1 MTETT
6 HDGYLVDGRRLRAHP
21 AAECFPL
28 MTDVELEALAAD
40 IGTNGCRV
48 PVSICG
54 DLLLDGRN
62 RALAC
67 ERAGVPVPW
76 ETLPAVGARDASL
89 VVTSLNLQ
97 RRHMAESQRALAAA
111 KLANLGAGRPAAA
124 GTAEPAAQADGTADS
139 GQGRLARPNG
149 ETAPVGAVSRE
160 GAPVGA
166 VSREGAPVG
175 AVSRE
180 GAPVGAVSREGAPV
194 GAVSREGAPV
204 GAVSQKT
211 AAELMNVSRRS
222 TQRAAAIK
230 NDPDLAPAV
239 ERGQVTVADA
249 YRVRDEPA
257 EVKRRAVE
265 TVEAGEAPT
274 LAGAV
279 KRIKQE
285 EAREQAIAEATN
297 TAAVPN
303 LLTAPVGELEAAV
316 GPASVDIIATM
327 PPSARGSVES
337 GVYGDLGRF
346 AAHALRPGGVLLT
359 RAASAHLPKVLQQL
373 AVEGLEYRWIVACY
387 EPDGRRRIN
396 ARKVTTSWRPWLVY
410 TRSGERPDR
419 NSADYLA
426 AADGEAAQTAT
437 AIEAMVREWAA
448 PGWALFDPFCGAGTV
463 LVAAR
468 RAGLHVG
475 GADAD
480 TGNVALAR
488 QALENE
494 AGRDEAAD
502 LDELVAGPLPRS

>member
-1 MTETT
+1 MTEIT
-6 HDGYLVDGRRLRAHP
+6 HDGYLVDDRRLRAHP

-28 MTDVELEALAAD
+28 MNDAELEALAAD
-40 IGTNGCRV
+40 IRTSGCRV
-48 PVSICG
+48 PVSICD
-54 DLLLDGRN
+54 DLVLDGRN

-76 ETLPAVGARDASL
+76 ETVPAVGARDASL
-89 VVTSLNLQ
+89 AVTSLNLQ
-97 RRHMAESQRALAAA
+97 RRHMDESQRALAAA
-111 KLANLGAGRPAAA
+111 KLANLGAGRPPAAGDAEAAA
-124 GTAEPAAQADGTADS
+124 GTDETADS

-149 ETAPVGAVSRE
+149 ETAPHGAVSRE
-160 GAPVGA
+160 GAPHGA
-166 VSREGAPVG
+166 VSREGAPH
-175 AVSRE
+175 
-180 GAPVGAVSREGAPV
+180 
-194 GAVSREGAPV
+194 

-285 EAREQAIAEATN
+285 EAREHAIAEATN

-303 LLTAPVGELEAAV
+303 LLAAPVSELEAVV
-316 GPASVDIIATM
+316 GPGSVDIIATM
-327 PPSARGSVES
+327 PPTARGSVEG

-387 EPDGRRRIN
+387 EPDGRTRIN

-410 TRSGERPDR
+410 TRSGGRPDR
-419 NSADYLA
+419 NSADYFA

-437 AIEAMVREWAA
+437 AFESMVRAWAA
-448 PGWALFDPFCGAGTV
+448 PGWTLFDPFCGTGTV
-463 LVAAR
+463 LVAGR

-494 AGRDEAAD
+494 AGRDEVADPDEVAAGTTECQ
-502 LDELVAGPLPRS
+502 LNSA

>member
-1 MTETT
+1 MTETA

-28 MTDVELEALAAD
+28 MNDAELEALAAD
-40 IGTNGCRV
+40 IRTNGCRV
-48 PVSICG
+48 PVSICD

-67 ERAGVPVPW
+67 ERAGLPVPW
-76 ETLPAVGARDASL
+76 ETLPTVGARDASL
-89 VVTSLNLQ
+89 AVTSLNLQ
-97 RRHMAESQRALAAA
+97 RRHMDESQRALAAA
-111 KLANLGAGRPAAA
+111 KLANLGAGRPPSAD
-124 GTAEPAAQADGTADS
+124 TAEPAAEADETADS
-139 GQGRLARPNG
+139 GKDRLARPNG
-149 ETAPVGAVSRE
+149 ETAPIGAVSQ
-160 GAPVGA
+160 GAPI
-166 VSREGAPVG
+166 
-175 AVSRE
+175 
-180 GAPVGAVSREGAPV
+180 
-194 GAVSREGAPV
+194 
-204 GAVSQKT
+204 GAVSQKA
-211 AAELMNVSRRS
+211 AAELMKVSRRS

-239 ERGQVTVADA
+239 ERGHVTVADA
-249 YRVRDEPA
+249 YQVRDEPA
-257 EVKRRAVE
+257 EVKRRAVK

-285 EAREQAIAEATN
+285 EAREQAIVEATN
-297 TAAVPN
+297 TPPVPN
-303 LLTAPVGELEAAV
+303 LRASPIGELKAGV
-316 GPASVDIIATM
+316 GLGSVDIIATM
-327 PPSARGSVES
+327 PPTARDSVEG

-387 EPDGRRRIN
+387 EPDGRTRIN
-396 ARKVTTSWRPWLVY
+396 ARQVTTSWRPWLVY

-419 NSADYLA
+419 NSADYFA
-426 AADGEAAQTAT
+426 AADAESAKTAT

-463 LVAAR
+463 LVAGR

-480 TGNVALAR
+480 PGNVALAR

-494 AGRDEAAD
+494 AVQDEAAD
-502 LDELVAGPLPRS
+502 QDELAAGPLPRS

>member
-21 AAECFPL
+21 AADCFPL
-28 MTDVELEALAAD
+28 MNDAELGALAAD
-40 IGTNGCRV
+40 ISTNGCRV
-48 PVSICG
+48 PVSICD
-54 DLLLDGRN
+54 DLILDGRN

-89 VVTSLNLQ
+89 AVSSLNLQ
-97 RRHMAESQRALAAA
+97 RRHMDESQRALAAA
-111 KLANLGAGRPAAA
+111 KLANLGAGRPPAA
-124 GTAEPAAQADGTADS
+124 GTAEPAAEADETAVSGT
-139 GQGRLARPNG
+139 GRLVRPHG
-149 ETAPVGAVSRE
+149 D
-160 GAPVGA
+160 GAPI
-166 VSREGAPVG
+166 
-175 AVSRE
+175 
-180 GAPVGAVSREGAPV
+180 
-194 GAVSREGAPV
+194 
-204 GAVSQKT
+204 GAVSQKS
-211 AAELMNVSRRS
+211 AAELMKVSRRS

-239 ERGQVTVADA
+239 ERGHVTVADA

-265 TVEAGEAPT
+265 SVEAGKAPT

-279 KRIKQE
+279 KHIKQE
-285 EAREQAIAEATN
+285 EVREQAIAEATN
-297 TAAVPN
+297 TPPVPN
-303 LLTAPVGELEAAV
+303 LHAAPIGELKAGV
-316 GPASVDIIATM
+316 GPGSVDIIATI
-327 PPSARGSVES
+327 PPTARDSVEG

-359 RAASAHLPKVLQQL
+359 RAASAHLPKILQQL

-387 EPDGRRRIN
+387 EPDGRMQIN

-419 NSADYLA
+419 NSADYFA
-426 AADGEAAQTAT
+426 AADAEAAKATT

-448 PGWALFDPFCGAGTV
+448 PGWALFDPFCGAGMV
-463 LVAAR
+463 LVAGR

-480 TGNVALAR
+480 TGNLALAR

-494 AGRDEAAD
+494 AGQDEAAD
-502 LDELVAGPLPRS
+502 QHEVAAGPLPRS

>member
-1 MTETT
+1 MTEIT
-6 HDGYLVDGRRLRAHP
+6 HDGYLVDDRRLRAHP

-28 MTDVELEALAAD
+28 MNDAELEALATD
-40 IGTNGCRV
+40 IRTSGCRV
-48 PVSICG
+48 PVSICD
-54 DLLLDGRN
+54 DLILDGRN

-76 ETLPAVGARDASL
+76 ETVPAVGARDASL
-89 VVTSLNLQ
+89 AVTSLNLQ
-97 RRHMAESQRALAAA
+97 RRHMDESQRALAAA
-111 KLANLGAGRPAAA
+111 KLANLGAGRPPA
-124 GTAEPAAQADGTADS
+124 GGAAEPAAGTDETADS

-149 ETAPVGAVSRE
+149 E
-160 GAPVGA
+160 GAPI
-166 VSREGAPVG
+166 
-175 AVSRE
+175 
-180 GAPVGAVSREGAPV
+180 
-194 GAVSREGAPV
+194 
-204 GAVSQKT
+204 GAVSQKA
-211 AAELMNVSRRS
+211 AAELMKVSRRS

-239 ERGQVTVADA
+239 ERGHVTVADA
-249 YRVRDEPA
+249 YQVRDEPA

-265 TVEAGEAPT
+265 MVEAGEAPT
-274 LAGAV
+274 LVGAV

-285 EAREQAIAEATN
+285 EAREQAIAEARN
-297 TAAVPN
+297 TPPVPN
-303 LLTAPVGELEAAV
+303 LLTAPIGELEAGV
-316 GPASVDIIATM
+316 GPGSVDIIATM
-327 PPSARGSVES
+327 PPTSRDSVEG

-387 EPDGRRRIN
+387 EPAGRTRIN

-410 TRSGERPDR
+410 TRSGERPNR
-419 NSADYLA
+419 NSADYFA
-426 AADGEAAQTAT
+426 AADAGAKTAT
-437 AIEAMVREWAA
+437 AIESMVRAWAA

-463 LVAAR
+463 LVAGR

-480 TGNVALAR
+480 IGNVALAR

-494 AGRDEAAD
+494 AGRGEVAD
-502 LDELVAGPLPRS
+502 QDQMAAGPLPRS

>member
-67 ERAGVPVPW
+67 ERVGVPVPW

-124 GTAEPAAQADGTADS
+124 GTAEPAAQTDETADS

-149 ETAPVGAVSRE
+149 ET
-160 GAPVGA
+160 
-166 VSREGAPVG
+166 
-175 AVSRE
+175 
-180 GAPVGAVSREGAPV
+180 APVGAVSREGAPV

-239 ERGQVTVADA
+239 ERGEVTVADA

-285 EAREQAIAEATN
+285 EAREQAIAEAMN
-297 TAAVPN
+297 TPAVPN
-303 LLTAPVGELEAAV
+303 LLTAPVGELEAVV
-316 GPASVDIIATM
+316 GPGSVDIIATM
-327 PPSARGSVES
+327 PPTARGSVEG

-359 RAASAHLPKVLQQL
+359 RVASAHLPKVLQQL

-387 EPDGRRRIN
+387 EPHGRRRIN

-419 NSADYLA
+419 NSADYFA

-437 AIEAMVREWAA
+437 AFESMVREWAA
-448 PGWALFDPFCGAGTV
+448 PGWALFDPFCGTGTV
-463 LVAAR
+463 LVAGR

>member
-1 MTETT
+1 MTETR

-28 MTDVELEALAAD
+28 MNDVELEALAAD

-48 PVSICG
+48 PVSICD

-76 ETLPAVGARDASL
+76 ETLPAVGLRDATL
-89 VVTSLNLQ
+89 AVTSLNLQ
-97 RRHMAESQRALAAA
+97 RRHMDESQRALAAA
-111 KLANLGAGRPAAA
+111 KLANLGAGRPPAA
-124 GTAEPAAQADGTADS
+124 GTAEPAAEADETADS
-139 GQGRLARPNG
+139 GKSRLVRPNG
-149 ETAPVGAVSRE
+149 ETAPI
-160 GAPVGA
+160 
-166 VSREGAPVG
+166 
-175 AVSRE
+175 
-180 GAPVGAVSREGAPV
+180 
-194 GAVSREGAPV
+194 
-204 GAVSQKT
+204 GAVSQT
-211 AAELMNVSRRS
+211 VAAGMMKVSRRS

-239 ERGQVTVADA
+239 ERGHVTVADA

-265 TVEAGEAPT
+265 SVEAGEAPT

-279 KRIKQE
+279 KGIKQE
-285 EAREQAIAEATN
+285 EAREQAIVETSN
-297 TAAVPN
+297 TPQAPHLLAAPI
-303 LLTAPVGELEAAV
+303 GELKAEV
-316 GPASVDIIATM
+316 GPGSVDIIATM
-327 PPSARGSVES
+327 PPTARNSVE
-337 GVYGDLGRF
+337 GGAYADLGRF

-359 RAASAHLPKVLQQL
+359 QAASAHLPKVLQQL
-373 AVEGLEYRWIVACY
+373 AVEGLEYRWLVACY
-387 EPDGRRRIN
+387 EPDGRTRIN

-419 NSADYLA
+419 NSGDYFA
-426 AADGEAAQTAT
+426 AADAEAGKTAT
-437 AIEAMVREWAA
+437 AIESMVREWAA

-463 LVAAR
+463 LVAGR

-480 TGNVALAR
+480 PGNVALAR

-494 AGRDEAAD
+494 AGRDEVAD
-502 LDELVAGPLPRS
+502 QDGVTDGSLSRS

>member
-6 HDGYLVDGRRLRAHP
+6 RDGYLVDGRRLRAHP

-28 MTDVELEALAAD
+28 MNDAELEALAAD
-40 IGTNGCRV
+40 IGANGCRV
-48 PVSICG
+48 PVSISD

-76 ETLPAVGARDASL
+76 ETVPAVGAWDASL
-89 VVTSLNLQ
+89 IVTSLNLQ
-97 RRHMAESQRALAAA
+97 RRHMDESQRAMAAA

-124 GTAEPAAQADGTADS
+124 GTDEPAAEADETTDS
-139 GQGRLARPNG
+139 GKGRLVRPNG
-149 ETAPVGAVSRE
+149 ETAPIGAVSE
-160 GAPVGA
+160 GAPI
-166 VSREGAPVG
+166 
-175 AVSRE
+175 
-180 GAPVGAVSREGAPV
+180 
-194 GAVSREGAPV
+194 
-204 GAVSQKT
+204 GAVSQKA
-211 AAELMNVSRRS
+211 AAELMKVSRRS

-249 YRVRDEPA
+249 YQVRDEPA

-285 EAREQAIAEATN
+285 EAREQAIADATN
-297 TAAVPN
+297 TPTVPN
-303 LLTAPVGELEAAV
+303 LRAAPIGELEAEV
-316 GPASVDIIATM
+316 EPGSVDIIATM
-327 PPSARGSVES
+327 PPTARGTVGG

-346 AAHALRPGGVLLT
+346 AAHALRPGGVLLA
-359 RAASAHLPKVLQQL
+359 RAASAHLPKILQQL

-387 EPDGRRRIN
+387 EPEGRTRIN
-396 ARKVTTSWRPWLVY
+396 GRKVTTSWRPWLVY

-419 NSADYLA
+419 HSADYFA
-426 AADGEAAQTAT
+426 AADAEPAKTAT
-437 AIEAMVREWAA
+437 AIEAMVRAWAA
-448 PGWALFDPFCGAGTV
+448 PGWALFDPFCGTGAV
-463 LVAAR
+463 LVAGR

-480 TGNVALAR
+480 TGNVVLAR

-502 LDELVAGPLPRS
+502 QDAVAAGAFPRS